1 MIIIRFPK
9 IGEKNAFAV
18 AAEIHKPDLRE
29 KLSEIL
35 STVYSNEYS
44 ARYAKD
50 MEKFIHVIMLFPA
63 EGIYAVR
70 ENGKLFK
77 FDIENSEWQSSAIM
91 AEDFIIRETDKKFW
105 TVFIDRFPF
114 ARRFLSEVQNV
125 VKNETSNMLSM
136 TNSAKPVTA
145 IDIDTWEV
153 IASFEEQLKK
163 VLNDYLNPQRV
174 DSFQQEIINGMCSSE
189 GFFPVMIKKNGCIDI
204 AVTEKRVITFDD
216 DYFNLVKAVIN
227 ETFAKTDVI
236 EIYNRIKN
244 VIIYRNDRKREIVGI
259 SKYGHPMVEINNEK
273 LISFSD
279 SEYGIELDQE
289 LMEEIQ
295 SKVDSEQI
303 RDKSNIAMYYFEST
317 QSSDLRIELSTG
329 VTVKVC
335 IVGRIIKLEKVTLAE
350 IYPPGTCFARCWQR
364 IGQVPQLI
372 VLSDKIS
379 H

>member
-1 MIIIRFPK
+1 MIVIRFPK

-18 AAEIHKPDLRE
+18 ATEIHKPDLRK
-29 KLSEIL
+29 KLNEIL
-35 STVYSNEYS
+35 SSVYSNEYS
-44 ARYAKD
+44 ARYAKE
-50 MEKFIHVIMLFPA
+50 MEKFIHVIMPFPA

-77 FDIENSEWQSSAIM
+77 YDIENSEWQSSAIM
-91 AEDFIIRETDKKFW
+91 AEDFIIRETNKKFW
-105 TVFIDRFPF
+105 NVFIDRFPF
-114 ARRFLSEVQNV
+114 AQRFLSKVQNAV
-125 VKNETSNMLSM
+125 ENETSYMLSI

-145 IDIDTWEV
+145 IDIDTWE
-153 IASFEEQLKK
+153 IFDSFEEPLKK
-163 VLNDYLNPQRV
+163 VLKDYLNPQRV
-174 DSFQQEIINGMCSSE
+174 DSFQLEIINSMCSSE
-189 GFFPVMIKKNGCIDI
+189 GFPVMIKKNGCIDI

-216 DYFNLVKAVIN
+216 DYFNLVKAVIK
-227 ETFAKTDVI
+227 ETFANTDVI
-236 EIYNRIKN
+236 EIFSRIKN
-244 VIIYRNDRKREIVGI
+244 VVMYREDRKREIVGL
-259 SKYGHPMVEINNEK
+259 SKYGHPMVEINGEK
-273 LISFSD
+273 LISISD

-329 VTVKVC
+329 VTVKVS

-364 IGQVPQLI
+364 IERVPQLI

-379 H
+379 N